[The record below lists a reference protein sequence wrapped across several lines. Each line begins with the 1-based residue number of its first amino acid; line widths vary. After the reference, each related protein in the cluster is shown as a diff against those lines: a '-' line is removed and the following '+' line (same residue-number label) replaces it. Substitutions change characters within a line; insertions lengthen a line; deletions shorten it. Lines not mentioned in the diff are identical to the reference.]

1 MSTQRRARPPTV
13 APPLEDSRSKRI
25 IEMAREEHEDEGT
38 LEIDDHPQI
47 SESPENGA
55 YVAAWVWVSFAD
67 TELDKEL
74 DEARPA

>member
-1 MSTQRRARPPTV
+1 
-13 APPLEDSRSKRI
+13 
-25 IEMAREEHEDEGT
+25 MAGVEHEDEGT